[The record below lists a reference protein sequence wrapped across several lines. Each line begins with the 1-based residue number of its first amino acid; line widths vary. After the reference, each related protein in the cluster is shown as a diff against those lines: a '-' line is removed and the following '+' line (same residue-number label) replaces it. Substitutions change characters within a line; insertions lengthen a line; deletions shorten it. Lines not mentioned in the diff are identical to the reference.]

1 MPRIFDNIDQKL
13 LPSLQ
18 DSLETAK
25 RADFCVGYFNL
36 RGWRQLDRSVE
47 NFAGGP
53 DACCRLM
60 VGMHK
65 TPREQLQEILS
76 LSESMNEIDMQTSN
90 HLKKQVAQ
98 EFRDR
103 KSVV

>member
-36 RGWRQLDRSVE
+36 RGWRQLDRYIE
-47 NFAGGP
+47 HFAGDSNG
-53 DACCRLM
+53 CCRLM
-60 VGMHK
+60 TGMHIRL
-65 TPREQLQEILS
+65 PVS
-76 LSESMNEIDMQTSN
+76 S
-90 HLKKQVAQ
+90 
-98 EFRDR
+98 FRKFFLFLNR
-103 KSVV
+103 